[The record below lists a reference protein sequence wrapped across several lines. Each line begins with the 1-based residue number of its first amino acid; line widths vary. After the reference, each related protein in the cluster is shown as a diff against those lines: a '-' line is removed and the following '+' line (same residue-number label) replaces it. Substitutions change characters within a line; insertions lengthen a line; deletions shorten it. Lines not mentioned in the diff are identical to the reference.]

1 MMFGWTVMS
10 VACMKKNGMMV
21 LMKRFQLKKMFWW
34 SFCTLLIHQYIY
46 IGLQLTLQLLSIPT
60 VNTSGPPYTF
70 LKSEFKDTQKQFT
83 ENLRTW
89 KHSFMH
95 LPIEICSST
104 SNSLVIIWNFL
115 KHLTLIHIKAAF
127 FCSLHNYSWFFQ
139 WIYIWNNEFNISKIK
154 HHSYEVLNQQVYFI
168 VLVKPVILGDFFEKK
183 MCILLQECDFFLLLP
198 PENDFLQTFWT
209 IAAHSKEEIPRK
221 HW

>member
-1 MMFGWTVMS
+1 MLGAWVNH
-10 VACMKKNGMMV
+10 K
-21 LMKRFQLKKMFWW
+21 
-34 SFCTLLIHQYIY
+34 
-46 IGLQLTLQLLSIPT
+46 LQLLSIPT

-89 KHSFMH
+89 KQSFMH